1 MQKYLG
7 HTFDS
12 VSKPGIDAVILK
24 TLGITCKNVDCIQ
37 SNRNLTNFKSGHNT
51 SKQ

>member
-12 VSKPGIDAVILK
+12 VSKPGIDAFILK

-37 SNRNLTNFKSGHNT
+37 SNRNLTNFKSYT
-51 SKQ
+51 SKH